1 MQWQLQWCLLLLLP
15 LQLLLNPALGQPP
28 RPAFSV
34 GSLFFSGS
42 LIKAPPAYPEPDCAA
57 SAADDFSDRLTL
69 PQWDP
74 AAWTPESFEDKRQ
87 GPYLS
92 LYPRVTQQQVP
103 QHCEP
108 LAWAHQR
115 LLAAVELT
123 IQLGLN
129 YW

>member
-15 LQLLLNPALGQPP
+15 LQLLQNPALGHPT
-28 RPAFSV
+28 RPAVSV
-34 GSLFFSGS
+34 GGLFFSGS
-42 LIKAPPAYPEPDCAA
+42 LITAPIAHQLAPDCAA

-74 AAWTPESFEDKRQ
+74 AWTPESFEDKRQ

-108 LAWAHQR
+108 LAWAHHR

-123 IQLGLN
+123 LQLGLN